1 MDTITLIQRCQAGDS
16 AAIESLVETYQS
28 SMYRLALL
36 LLDDPAE
43 ADDAV
48 QVAFLSACRALDS
61 YQGHASLRTWLLSI
75 VTNES
80 RNRLRKR
87 SRLKRLKER
96 LLIFARLFESPIHPE
111 NSAIRHQEND
121 FVWKAIQSLGEKH
134 RVPVILR
141 YYEDLPVAE
150 IAQMLH
156 ISEGT
161 VHSRL
166 NTARERLRKTLG
178 SLKVENHE

>member
-1 MDTITLIQRCQAGDS
+1 MDTITLIQRCQAGDT
-16 AAIESLVETYQS
+16 AAIESFVATYQS
-28 SMYRLALL
+28 SMYRFALL

-43 ADDAV
+43 ADEAV
-48 QVAFLSACRALDS
+48 QTAFLSACRALDS
-61 YQGHASLRTWLLSI
+61 YQEHASLRTWLQSI
-75 VTNES
+75 VMNES

-87 SRLKRLKER
+87 ARMARLKER
-96 LLIFARLFESPIHPE
+96 LLIFARLLDPPPHPE
-111 NSAIRHQEND
+111 NSTIQHEEND
-121 FVWKAIQSLGEKH
+121 AVWNAIQVLGEKH
-134 RVPVILR
+134 RLPVILR
-141 YYEDLPVAE
+141 YYQDLPVAE

-178 SLKVENHE
+178 SLKVEDHE